1 MDSNELTRAMRW
13 SIADGALAT
22 AMGTLTSG
30 VFLTGLAL
38 ALGATPLQ
46 IGILA
51 ALPSL
56 ATVMQLPGCYLI
68 ERFGHRKWLCF
79 WASLAGRLT
88 WLPIIAILLLPSART
103 GTQAIWLIAVL
114 VALGSSLG
122 SLGGVAWLSWIRELI
137 PDQQRIR
144 FLSRRNF
151 VMTLLSLV
159 LAMLVGVFLDLWNFA
174 HPGSMGGFAILLGL
188 AAAAGFCSSYCMAR
202 VAERKF
208 APPTDAPPPFGDLIA
223 LPFRDTNFRRVVLFY
238 LVWNLSVNMA
248 APFFGV
254 YMLESLGLPFW
265 AVTALVTLSSIVGLV
280 ANGFWARLKERFG
293 VKPVVLL
300 ATAADACV
308 PLLWLFVQGP
318 VVAVLLFIHLFGIF
332 SAPLA
337 LGPNTMVLRL
347 APAVRTSAYMAV
359 FSAIVGPASALAA
372 VIGGGLATTSAWSV
386 GPATIGGLPLIFFL
400 SFVGRLGSLLILR
413 RITEPAARSAG
424 DTLAHVLVS
433 ISPKRW
439 SIASRRRGKT
449 LTKVFKIPLR
459 SSAKSHTS
467 SDPRSEKP
475 MLERTISSS

>member
-1 MDSNELTRAMRW
+1 MESNELTRAMRW

-38 ALGATPLQ
+38 ALDATPLQ

-88 WLPIIAILLLPSART
+88 WLPIIAILLWPSARN
-103 GTQAIWLIAVL
+103 GTQAVWLIAAL

-122 SLGGVAWLSWIRELI
+122 SLGGVAWLSWIRELV

-151 VMTLLSLV
+151 VMTLLALV
-159 LAMLVGVFLDLWNFA
+159 LAMLVGVFLDIWNFA

-188 AAAAGFCSSYCMAR
+188 AAAAGYCSSFCMAR
-202 VAERKF
+202 VAERKS
-208 APPTDAPPPFGDLIA
+208 ARPTGAPPPFRELIA
-223 LPFRDTNFRRVVLFY
+223 LPFREANFRRVVLFY
-238 LVWNLSVNMA
+238 LVWNLSVNVA

-254 YMLESLGLPFW
+254 YMLEELGLPFW
-265 AVTALVTLSSIVGLV
+265 AVTALVTLSNVVGLV
-280 ANGFWARLKERFG
+280 ANGFWARVKERFG

-300 ATAADACV
+300 ATAADAFV
-308 PLLWLFVQGP
+308 PLLWFLVQGP
-318 VVAVLLFIHLFGIF
+318 VVSLLLFIHLFGVF

-337 LGPNTMVLRL
+337 LGPHTMVLRQ
-347 APAVRTSAYMAV
+347 APSFRTSAYMAV

-372 VIGGGLATTSAWSV
+372 VIGGALATTSAWSV
-386 GPATIGGLPLIFFL
+386 GPATFGGLQLIFFL
-400 SFVGRLGSLLILR
+400 SFMGRLCSLLILR
-413 RITEPAARSAG
+413 RITEPAAHTAG
-424 DTLAHVLVS
+424 NTLAHVLVS

-439 SIASRRRGKT
+439 SIASRRRDKT
-449 LTKVFKIPLR
+449 LTRAFKVRLR
-459 SSAKSHTS
+459 SSAKSLSATDS
-467 SDPRSEKP
+467 TVEQP
-475 MLERTISSS
+475 MLERTIP